1 MNGHLVGGQPGYP
14 AQAPIRRPAW
24 HTDSPSCEILKIS
37 AKCGLSRSKRE
48 SMKFS
53 LSTLFTAALC
63 ISLNVY
69 ADQDQTTQWTLN
81 LYLENDLFSNTDE
94 GYTNGLRAAWVSPDV
109 SDYLE
114 DETLPSWIRSVN
126 RRLTFF
132 HQNREGLKRNLIF
145 SLGQTL
151 YTPHDLNR
159 VDVVEDDRPYA
170 AWLFASM
177 GYQTRGERQMDTLE
191 FSLGMVGPAA
201 LGQPSQD
208 FIHKIRG
215 FETFK
220 GWDNQ
225 LNNELGAIFLWE
237 HKSKF
242 IRRHYVNSRFG
253 YDAISHGGI
262 ALGNVA
268 TYVNAG
274 AELRL
279 GWSIPNDFGTSALRP
294 GGDNSSPGSIWDP
307 RSADSQRWGLHGFIS
322 MDARLVAHDIFLDGN
337 NFSTSH
343 SVHKKRGVAEG
354 ALGISF
360 IYGGLK
366 LSYAHIF
373 RSKEFSQQE
382 SAHSYGSLA
391 FSYTY

>member
-69 ADQDQTTQWTLN
+69 ADLDQTTQWTLN

-237 HKSKF
+237 HKYF
-242 IRRHYVNSRFG
+242 IANFIWTSL
-253 YDAISHGGI
+253 ISCN
-262 ALGNVA
+262 L
-268 TYVNAG
+268 
-274 AELRL
+274 
-279 GWSIPNDFGTSALRP
+279 
-294 GGDNSSPGSIWDP
+294 
-307 RSADSQRWGLHGFIS
+307 
-322 MDARLVAHDIFLDGN
+322 
-337 NFSTSH
+337 
-343 SVHKKRGVAEG
+343 
-354 ALGISF
+354 
-360 IYGGLK
+360 
-366 LSYAHIF
+366 
-373 RSKEFSQQE
+373 
-382 SAHSYGSLA
+382 
-391 FSYTY
+391 

>member
-24 HTDSPSCEILKIS
+24 HTDSPSCEILNIS
-37 AKCGLSRSKRE
+37 AKFGLSRSKRE

-237 HKSKF
+237 HNPSL
-242 IRRHYVNSRFG
+242 YA
-253 YDAISHGGI
+253 AITSTPDLVTTPSVTAVSLWEMLPPMSTPAPSCVWAGRYPTTSAPQHCDPAVTI
-262 ALGNVA
+262 ALQDLSGTRVRL
-268 TYVNAG
+268 TRNAG
-274 AELRL
+274 AYTDL
-279 GWSIPNDFGTSALRP
+279 
-294 GGDNSSPGSIWDP
+294 SPW
-307 RSADSQRWGLHGFIS
+307 
-322 MDARLVAHDIFLDGN
+322 M
-337 NFSTSH
+337 
-343 SVHKKRGVAEG
+343 
-354 ALGISF
+354 
-360 IYGGLK
+360 
-366 LSYAHIF
+366 
-373 RSKEFSQQE
+373 
-382 SAHSYGSLA
+382 LA
-391 FSYTY
+391 W